1 MAPEAGLEPATRRLI
16 PTGRDS
22 TLQQTFPNPCRRF
35 HRFNLSFARHCR
47 SACPMLLAPHQ
58 FPWAV
63 LPCKFA
69 HHAVL
74 AVVRIDACI
83 QIIGVPNV
91 KPAVRILQDI
101 DPEPKTD
108 NHAASKLKWL
118 QRQGSNLQPA
128 G

>member
-1 MAPEAGLEPATRRLI
+1 MESDQELECRTRRLI

-47 SACPMLLAPHQ
+47 SACPILLSLHQ
-58 FPWAV
+58 FPWPV
-63 LPCKFA
+63 LTSTLFPYTTLFRS
-69 HHAVL
+69 
-74 AVVRIDACI
+74 RIDACI

-101 DPEPKTD
+101 DPEPKTED
-108 NHAASKLKWL
+108 QESTRLKWS
-118 QRQGSNLQPA
+118 QIKSSNVEL
-128 G
+128 GG

>member
-22 TLQQTFPNPCRRF
+22 TLHQ
-35 HRFNLSFARHCR
+35 SFRNTRHTILPR
-47 SACPMLLAPHQ
+47 NWTSDLYSTDPCPMLLAPHQ

-83 QIIGVPNV
+83 QIIGEIG
-91 KPAVRILQDI
+91 R
-101 DPEPKTD
+101 
-108 NHAASKLKWL
+108 ASC
-118 QRQGSNLQPA
+118 RERV
-128 G
+128 

>member
-1 MAPEAGLEPATRRLI
+1 MAPEAELEPATRRLI

-22 TLQQTFPNPCRRF
+22 TLQQTFPNPCFRF
-35 HRFNLSFARHCR
+35 HGFILSFALPGIR
-47 SACPMLLAPHQ
+47 ACPLPLAPHQ

-91 KPAVRILQDI
+91 KPAVRSEERRVGKDNRY
-101 DPEPKTD
+101 
-108 NHAASKLKWL
+108 NHAASKLK
-118 QRQGSNLQPA
+118 
-128 G
+128 

>member
-1 MAPEAGLEPATRRLI
+1 MAPEAELEPATLRLI

-58 FPWAV
+58 FPWAF

-69 HHAVL
+69 HHAIFTL
-74 AVVRIDACI
+74 SLHDALPI
-83 QIIGVPNV
+83 FIGVPNV

-101 DPEPKTD
+101 DPEPKT
-108 NHAASKLKWL
+108 
-118 QRQGSNLQPA
+118 
-128 G
+128 